1 MVRPRREGLVNRS
14 SKSSSTWDRTIPAEV
29 VVQADMPETDV
40 DKSSVDETD
49 VGVDGFLLGIG
60 ISGRDGSGMQR
71 CFVMEDELS
80 VEVSQIFVI
89 EWDEG
94 VFRVPEDLFLAEFNI
109 LRRGGRRGRETVDEE
124 GFVLPVD
131 VELKRG
137 L

>member
-1 MVRPRREGLVNRS
+1 
-14 SKSSSTWDRTIPAEV
+14 
-29 VVQADMPETDV
+29 MPETDV

-109 LRRGGRRGRETVDEE
+109 LRRGGRRGRKTVDEE